1 MRRPVILGFLLLSL
15 TLWRTA
21 AAELTPKETVAA
33 RKIYIAKCAKCH
45 ELYDPKAYG
54 DADWATWLEKM
65 SRKSKLKPEQIALL
79 VGYTETLRKPVS
91 APAKP

>member
-1 MRRPVILGFLLLSL
+1 MRLPAILGCMGLGLALM
-15 TLWRTA
+15 RTE
-21 AAELTPKETVAA
+21 AAELSSKEMADA

-54 DADWATWLEKM
+54 DAEWANWLKKM
-65 SRKSKLKPEQIALL
+65 SKKSKLKPEQIPWL
-79 VGYTETLRKPVS
+79 VGYTETLRKPGS

>member
-1 MRRPVILGFLLLSL
+1 MRRPIILGFVALSL
-15 TLWRTA
+15 TLGRTA
-21 AAELTPKETVAA
+21 AAELTPKETADA

-45 ELYDPKAYG
+45 ELYDPKAYA
-54 DADWATWLEKM
+54 DADWATWMKKM

-91 APAKP
+91 VPANP